1 MTIRLFTAVQER
13 DDEKKDVSRKRR
25 KKYGF
30 ASFPTTATSNK
41 NLSRPW
47 TTLSADHEADGHT
60 RSRSASSAADE
71 TSVMP
76 TPAPSRPPATHPP
89 CLDQQSR
96 QWVQA
101 DAAMIDASHSDD
113 HPAVAAAA
121 SITSSWPST
130 SSLQP
135 TNAAQYAERDDAVY
149 GLCHGTEGFIYTRA
163 NKGISAPRFIW
174 KLHPWRKNNMCSIC
188 R

>member
-1 MTIRLFTAVQER
+1 L
-13 DDEKKDVSRKRR
+13 
-25 KKYGF
+25 
-30 ASFPTTATSNK
+30 
-41 NLSRPW
+41 L
-47 TTLSADHEADGHT
+47 ADHEADGHT

-121 SITSSWPST
+121 SIASSWPST

-135 TNAAQYAERDDAVY
+135 TTPRS
-149 GLCHGTEGFIYTRA
+149 TRNEMTPSTA
-163 NKGISAPRFIW
+163 FATAPRDLFTHVQIREF
-174 KLHPWRKNNMCSIC
+174 LLPDLFGNSIPGARIICARSVGNDYYRCPGTLRKDPCMYHHYPGTVKNA
-188 R
+188 

>member
-1 MTIRLFTAVQER
+1 M
-13 DDEKKDVSRKRR
+13 RKRTCQE
-25 KKYGF
+25 KGEKST
-30 ASFPTTATSNK
+30 ASPRSPQRLRATKTS
-41 NLSRPW
+41 LRPW
-47 TTLSADHEADGHT
+47 TTLSANHEVDGHT
-60 RSRSASSAADE
+60 HSRSASSAADE

-101 DAAMIDASHSDD
+101 DAAMIDASHSND

-121 SITSSWPST
+121 SIASSWPST

-135 TNAAQYAERDDAVY
+135 TTPRSTRVY
-149 GLCHGTEGFIYTRA
+149 GIY
-163 NKGISAPRFIW
+163 
-174 KLHPWRKNNMCSIC
+174 LHTCK
-188 R
+188 